1 MRTIKPIIE
10 TGVFEWEHQSRQ
22 YPATGKGIQYFKG
35 ICKND
40 KWVDCLLY
48 FGDDNKLQGVL
59 NYYPFGFPPYQKKG
73 SVNLEVRKDKR
84 RQGIATA
91 LLKEGM
97 SRFKINL
104 KKQDYTPVGKKFI
117 KNYLQSCKTYY

>member
-1 MRTIKPIIE
+1 MKLLKPIIE
-10 TGVFEWEHQSRQ
+10 DGVFEWENQSRQ

-48 FGDDNKLQGVL
+48 YGDDNKLQGVL
-59 NYYPFGFPPYQKKG
+59 NYYLFGFPPYQRRG
-73 SVNLEVRKDKR
+73 SINLEVRSDKR
-84 RQGIATA
+84 RQGIAAA
-91 LLKEGM
+91 LLNEGM

-104 KKQDYTPVGKKFI
+104 KN
-117 KNYLQSCKTYY
+117 KNIHFQAKNLLRIF